1 MPHAP
6 RWHDPEAR
14 GVPSQDRIRAV
25 PSLDTTRLTA
35 VLDQRSDELL
45 TAWVGE
51 QLAVFRRGQ
60 ISESDLR
67 AQCAELL
74 QEIRRALGAGGLANI
89 DAQPWSGA
97 RELLGR
103 ISASRAQQGFTPTET
118 ATFVLSLKRP
128 LFDALRRS
136 SRDADTLASDV
147 WTATEVLDQLALHT
161 SEVFMRAR
169 ESLIAR
175 QQQDVLELSTPVVK
189 LWEGVLALPMIG
201 TLDSS
206 RTQIVMESLL
216 QRIVETGS
224 EVAILDITG
233 VPTVDT
239 LTAQH
244 LLKTVTAARLMG
256 AECIISGIRPQ
267 IAQTIVHLGVDLGD
281 VITKATLADAFKLA
295 LSRVGLTVGRLRGAA
310 SPTTSSGANAS
321 VAD

>member
-1 MPHAP
+1 
-6 RWHDPEAR
+6 
-14 GVPSQDRIRAV
+14 VP
-25 PSLDTTRLTA
+25 PLDTTRLTTII
-35 VLDQRSDELL
+35 DQRSDELL
-45 TAWVGE
+45 AAWIGE

-67 AQCAELL
+67 AQCTELL
-74 QEIRRALGAGGLANI
+74 EEIRRALRAGGSANV
-89 DAQPWSGA
+89 DAQPWSGT

-103 ISASRAQQGFTPTET
+103 MSISRAQQGFSPSET

-128 LFDALRRS
+128 LFDALRRTS
-136 SRDADTLASDV
+136 SDADTLASDV
-147 WTATEVLDQLALHT
+147 WAATEVLDQLALHT
-161 SEVFMRAR
+161 TEVYMRAR
-169 ESLIAR
+169 EALISR

-295 LSRVGLTVGRLRGAA
+295 LSRVGLTVGRPRGGASQAPASSTNVSAA
-310 SPTTSSGANAS
+310 
-321 VAD
+321 D